1 MIGEIKFSM
10 ANSLVEGIERISVE
24 RKGRGGEIKAWRRCQ
39 GHEDARGSTYG
50 KEAMPGVI
58 M

>member
-1 MIGEIKFSM
+1 M